1 MLFQNLQKNP
11 KIWKNRRCSECEN
24 TQRILYTSNR
34 LLIWWL
40 RSGKGKI
47 LQIVFKIWK
56 ERRSVNETLI
66 ENVEEVIV
74 HLVKRAKIVNKPE
87 LKKLN

>member
-34 LLIWWL
+34 LLISWL
-40 RSGKGKI
+40 RSGKGKV
-47 LQIVFKIWK
+47 LQIVFEIWK
-56 ERRSVNETLI
+56 ARSVNETLI
-66 ENVEEVIV
+66 ENVEEVIA

>member
-1 MLFQNLQKNP
+1 MKTPRGYYTRQIGYWYHDYGLGKAKYYKLFLKYEKQ
-11 KIWKNRRCSECEN
+11 
-24 TQRILYTSNR
+24 
-34 LLIWWL
+34 
-40 RSGKGKI
+40 
-47 LQIVFKIWK
+47 

-74 HLVKRAKIVNKPE
+74 HLVKRAKIVNKLE